1 MYHFLVIRI
10 FYFYKYNIIIIVKNY
25 SNYIIFS
32 LNYEII
38 IVKNDFK
45 GILFIVIIYYNIS
58 IENKIPLG
66 GIYLITKE
74 QILNAL
80 KDVYDPEI
88 GRSIVDL
95 NMVDNIKIDGNIV
108 TIDIKLTIKGCPLQN
123 SIKEDVIN
131 KVKNLEG
138 VDDVVVN
145 MGAMTEEER
154 QRLVNGM
161 NEEKVPLFE
170 KTRVIAVGSGK
181 GGVGKS
187 TVSANLAVALGRLGY
202 KVGLIDADVLGFS
215 IPRLLGI
222 VGERPYALDENTI
235 LPIEKYGIKVISMG
249 NFADEDTPL
258 IWRGPLLGGVL
269 EQFMNDVY
277 WGNLDYMIIDLPPGT
292 GDIPL
297 TIMQKIPE
305 QKFLLVTTPQASASH
320 VAGRIAYM
328 AQKVNIDLIG
338 IAENMSYFECPDCH
352 KKYNIFGEGETEKLA
367 KELNTEVLVKIP
379 IEIKIREKSDIG
391 LPVSFINAPEAEYYM
406 ELAKKVSEKVKPIR

>member
-1 MYHFLVIRI
+1 LV
-10 FYFYKYNIIIIVKNY
+10 
-25 SNYIIFS
+25 
-32 LNYEII
+32 
-38 IVKNDFK
+38 
-45 GILFIVIIYYNIS
+45 
-58 IENKIPLG
+58 
-66 GIYLITKE
+66 TKE

-80 KDVYDPEI
+80 KDVFDPEI

-95 NMVDNIKIDGNIV
+95 NMVDNINIDGSTV
-108 TIDIKLTIKGCPLQN
+108 MVDIKLTIKGCPLQN
-123 SIKEDVIN
+123 TIKEDVIN
-131 KVKNLEG
+131 KLKSLDG

-154 QRLVNGM
+154 QKLANSVNQG
-161 NEEKVPLFE
+161 KVPLFE

-187 TVSANLAVALGRLGY
+187 TVSANLAVALGKLGY

-277 WGNLDYMIIDLPPGT
+277 WGELDYMIIDLPPGT
-292 GDIPL
+292 GDVPL
-297 TIMQKIPE
+297 TIMQKVPE

-328 AQKVNIDLIG
+328 AQKVNIELIG

-352 KKYNIFGEGETEKLA
+352 KKYNIFGEGETDRLA
-367 KELNTEVLVKIP
+367 RELNTEVLVKIP
-379 IEIKIREKSDIG
+379 IDIKIREKSDIG
-391 LPVSFINAPEAEYYM
+391 LPVAFINEPESEYYL
-406 ELAKKVSEKVKPIR
+406 ELAKKVSEKVKPISL

>member
-1 MYHFLVIRI
+1 MV
-10 FYFYKYNIIIIVKNY
+10 
-25 SNYIIFS
+25 
-32 LNYEII
+32 
-38 IVKNDFK
+38 
-45 GILFIVIIYYNIS
+45 
-58 IENKIPLG
+58 
-66 GIYLITKE
+66 TKE
-74 QILNAL
+74 RIINAL

-88 GRSIVDL
+88 GRSIVEL
-95 NMVDNIKIDGNIV
+95 NMVDKIDINEGKV

-123 SIKEDVIN
+123 NIKEDVIK
-131 KVKNLEG
+131 KVSAIEG
-138 VDDVVVN
+138 VDEVSVN
-145 MGAMTEEER
+145 MGAMTDEER
-154 QRLVNGM
+154 QKLAENM
-161 NEEKVPLFE
+161 NRQKKPIFE
-170 KTRVIAVGSGK
+170 KTRVIVVGSGK

-187 TVSANLAVALGRLGY
+187 TVSANLAVALGKLGY

-277 WGNLDYMIIDLPPGT
+277 WGELDYMILDLPPGT

-328 AQKVNIDLIG
+328 AQKVNIDVIG
-338 IAENMSYFECPDCH
+338 ITENMSYFECPDCH
-352 KKYNIFGEGETEKLA
+352 KRYNIFGEGETEKLA
-367 KELNTEVLVKIP
+367 KELKTEILVKIP
-379 IEIKIREKSDIG
+379 IDIKIREKSDIG
-391 LPVSFINAPEAEYYM
+391 LPIAFINGPEAEYYI
-406 ELAKKVSEKVKPIR
+406 ELAKKVAEKVKPIR